1 MNNWLWSFLAFP
13 LKINFPEP
21 HEFRVNSEI
30 KDFAKKKKKKKKI
43 NELSKSHASYA
54 LQTKQSLAFEKSAGS
69 KNNNNHALLK
79 SYLIL

>member
-1 MNNWLWSFLAFP
+1 MNNWLRSFLAFP

-30 KDFAKKKKKKKKI
+30 KDFAKKKKKKKI
-43 NELSKSHASYA
+43 TELNKSHASYA